1 LIHAPI
7 FRGRHARELGSVTH
21 SDSGFEAL
29 LTIFPQNLF
38 ARAPSPWDNP
48 EPVREELFSA
58 ERIEDHARS
67 LATAQHVTPKP
78 GKGRPL
84 AGRLAENGAV
94 LLAAYKSLLQG
105 TDEGRAVTPAAE
117 WLIDNYHL
125 IEKQIRQIRSDL
137 PSGYYRQLP
146 KLAVGPFTGYPR
158 VFGLAW
164 AFVAH
169 TDSRFD
175 SDMLVG
181 YVRAYQQ
188 VQPLT
193 IGELWA
199 VSITLR
205 VVMIENLRRL
215 AEQIVKGRAAR
226 HCADDLADRLLGV
239 SGQKAEPLA
248 VALADHEDDARAEAF
263 AVQLI
268 HRLRDQDPTITPA
281 LTWLDQRLAAQQTT
295 AEIVVR
301 EVHRRQG
308 ATIVTV
314 RNIITSL
321 RSISDVDWKDLFEEV
336 SLVDEALAV
345 GSAFRDM
352 DFPTRN
358 LYRTAIEE
366 LARGSKA
373 AELDIARHAVATASR
388 FHNLAAEDADARKCD
403 PGYHLIGG
411 GRPDFENEI
420 GYHPREHKW
429 RARLHRATG
438 VGFYAG
444 AIAFA
449 ALILLSSV
457 LLALARLGLGSGPL
471 CVLAALGAIPA
482 IDAAVALVNRAIG
495 FGFHANLLPA
505 MDLANGVPSHLRTLV
520 AVPTL
525 LTTPAAI
532 EEQIERLE
540 IHHLASPEGDL
551 HFALLSDW
559 LDADSKNVDGDDALL
574 SVAAKGVARLNA
586 LYGPAPGG
594 PRFLLLHRHRVW
606 NASQSRWIGWERKRG
621 KLHELNRFLRGAD
634 DTGFIYIDGE
644 PPLVP
649 SDTRYVVTLD
659 ADTKLPRE
667 TVRRLIGKMAHPLN
681 RPRFDVA
688 TGRIVEGYG
697 VLQPRVTP
705 SLPVGL
711 EGSLFQRIFSSL
723 SGIDP
728 YASAVS
734 DVYQDMF
741 GEGSYAGKGIYDID
755 AFEAALA
762 GRAPDSMLLSH
773 DLFEGVFARAGLA
786 SDVEVVEEFP
796 ARYDV
801 GALRHHRWARGDW
814 QLLPWIFGSG
824 PISPG
829 DTQKSSALPA
839 IGRWKMLDNLRR
851 TLSAPFAILAL
862 LAGWLLPFPAALV
875 WTWFVLATIA
885 LPPMIPVIMAIPPR
899 SPGITLSSHFRALGG
914 DLELALIL
922 SALNII
928 FLADQAWLMSDAI
941 LRTLYRLTVSHKNLL
956 EWVPAAQAANSR
968 RLDLPGSYR
977 RMPGALV
984 IGALALVV
992 GWVSGGGN
1000 LLMAWAL
1007 AALWLASPAVA
1018 LAASLPPRIA
1028 ARKPVSGDDAQA
1040 LRLTARRTWR
1050 FFETF
1055 VTSAEHM
1062 LPPDNFQE
1070 DPTPRVAHRTS
1081 PTNLGLYL
1089 LSLASARDF
1098 GWLGAKETIERLEA
1112 TLATMTGMERFRGH
1126 FYNWYDTGDLRPLD
1140 PKYVS
1145 SVDSG
1150 NLAGHLIAL
1159 ANACREWRS
1168 APTAQKACLEGIA
1181 DTLDLTREDAAH
1193 LRDGRKTQT
1202 VTWRQLD
1209 DALAALAQA
1218 AREPLCAR
1226 DDSVARLANLG
1237 FQAETMLDMA
1247 RALAS
1252 ERGDEAGADMLFWAQ
1267 ASVNAIAAHRADFA
1281 REAEETAALGKRLE
1295 KLEEISRAMAL
1306 AMEFGFLIDAKRN
1319 LLSIGYL
1326 APEGTLDPNCYDL
1339 LASEARLASFFA
1351 IAKGDVPAR
1360 HWFHLGRTATP
1371 VAHGSALISWSGSMF
1386 EYLMPSLVM
1395 RAPAGS
1401 LLEATSRLVVM
1412 RQIAFTAKRNLPW
1425 GVSESAYNARDL
1437 ELTYQYANFGIPGL
1451 GLKRGLADNLVVAPY
1466 ATGLATMV
1474 DPQAARNNLM
1484 RLKEVGAL
1492 GRYGYYE
1499 ALDYTPARVP
1509 EGESRAVVRAFMAHH
1524 QGMTI
1529 VAIANTVL
1537 DAKMRSRFHGEP
1549 MVQATELLLQE
1560 RMPRDVAVA
1569 HNWAAEV
1576 KSSAKKARDVE
1587 PLGGRRYASAHQAT
1601 PATHLLSN
1609 GSYSTLLT
1617 TAGSGYSRWG
1627 RLAVTRWRE
1636 DLASDDS
1643 GSYIFLRDVDSGEV
1657 WSAGFQP
1664 SGREPDAYH
1673 VAFTE
1678 DRAEFTRQDGA
1689 LTTTLDVVV
1698 SSEDD
1703 SEVRRVSVINN
1714 GLRVR
1719 EIEITSY
1726 AELVL
1731 APQAADVAH
1740 PAFSKLFVETEFLSD
1755 VGALLATRRRRDPD
1769 EPEIWAGQLCVVDGE
1784 AIGEAEIETDRA
1796 RFIGRGQS
1804 VRTPIAMIDGRKL
1817 SNTVGAVLD
1826 PIFALRRRVRI
1837 APGAVARVS
1846 YWTMAAST
1854 REALLD
1860 IADKHRDATAFSRAT
1875 TLAWTQAQVQ
1885 LHHLG
1890 VTAGEASLFQRL
1902 ASHVV
1907 YVNPSLRPPSET
1919 IVRGAGP
1926 QSGLWSLGV
1935 SGDLPIVLLR
1945 IADADDL
1952 DIARELLQAH
1962 EYWRMKQLAVD
1973 LVILNERQSSYVQ
1986 DLQIALE
1993 TLIRTRQM
2001 RPRLRGEDSPGGVF
2015 VLRGD
2020 LIPVETSALLA
2031 SIARVVLVAQ
2041 RGGLFAQLERIAETP
2056 IPPKPPKSPSLL
2068 LKATAAPNPAPL
2080 PTPAEKLEFFNGL
2093 GGFARDG
2100 QDYVTILGPGQ
2111 ATPAP
2116 WINVV
2121 ANETFGFQAAT
2132 EGSGYTWSVNS
2143 RENQL
2148 TPWSNDPVADR
2159 SGEAFYLRDDESGAL
2174 WSPTAFPI
2182 RLEEATYVARFG
2194 RGYCRFEHTSHGIE
2208 SELLQFVPADGSIKI
2223 SRLKLRNLTGRI
2235 RHLSVTALVEWALGP
2250 SRSAGLP
2257 FVATALDS
2265 RSGAIFARNR
2275 WSAGFGAR
2283 VAFADF
2289 SGRQIDWT
2297 CDRREFIGR
2306 NGTLCAPAAVVSGAA
2321 LSNSLG
2327 AGLDSCAALRSSVV
2341 LAPGASVELAF
2352 LLGDAPSSHEA
2363 RELIE
2368 TYRGADLESV
2378 FARVGDFWSEMLG
2391 AVTVKTPDRA
2401 MDIMLNGWLLYQTI
2415 VCRLWARAAFYQA
2428 SGAYGFR
2435 DQLQDGMALSAI
2447 HPEMTRKHIL
2457 CAAARQFV
2465 EGDVQ
2470 HWWLPHSGQGVR
2482 TRISDDR
2489 AWLAF
2494 AVAQYV
2500 EVAGDAAVLDEIL
2513 PFLEGRKLEPQ
2524 EHDSFFTPGV
2534 GEETASL
2541 FEHCARALDSS
2552 LAQGGH
2558 GLPLIGAGDWNDGM
2572 NRVGARGAGESV
2584 WLGWL
2589 LFATL
2594 NKFAPLAEKRGELL
2608 RAQTWRQ
2615 HALALKAS
2623 LEREGWDGE
2632 WYRRGFFDDGTPL
2645 GSSQSEECR
2654 IDCIAQ
2660 SWAALSDAAAPERAA
2675 MAMAAVGRELIRVQD
2690 GLAPLFAPPFDKTAL
2705 DPGYVKGYPP
2715 GIRENGGQYTHAALW
2730 SVMAFARLGQGDN
2743 AASLF
2748 AMLNPINHARTRADV
2763 HRYKVEPYVVAADV
2777 YAMSPHVGRGGW
2789 TWYTGSAAW
2798 MQRAGVESILGVRRE
2813 AACLYVDPCIPKE
2826 WSGFEVSLQ
2835 HGSSRYEI
2843 RVENPEG
2850 MERGVDFASF
2860 DGEIIDK
2867 RPPRLPLVDDGST
2880 HRLVIRLG

>member
-1 LIHAPI
+1 M
-7 FRGRHARELGSVTH
+7 
-21 SDSGFEAL
+21 
-29 LTIFPQNLF
+29 TIFLHSLF

-58 ERIEDHARS
+58 ERIEEHARS
-67 LATAQHVTPKP
+67 LAAAQKVTPKP
-78 GKGRPL
+78 AKGHPL
-84 AGRLAENGAV
+84 AGRLAENGAI
-94 LLAAYKSLLQG
+94 LLAAYKNLLRG
-105 TDEGRAVTPAAE
+105 SDEGRAITPAAE

-125 IEKQIRQIRSDL
+125 IEKQIREIRSDL
-137 PSGYYRQLP
+137 PPGYYRQLP
-146 KLAVGPFTGYPR
+146 KLADGPFAGYPR

-181 YVRAYQQ
+181 YVRAYQE

-205 VVMIENLRRL
+205 IVMIENLRRL

-226 HCADDLADRLLGV
+226 HLADDLADRLLGA
-239 SGQKAEPLA
+239 GGRTAEPLNI
-248 VALADHEDDARAEAF
+248 ALAEHEREPLSEAF

-268 HRLRDQDPTITPA
+268 HRLRDQDPRITPA
-281 LTWLDQRLAAQQTT
+281 LNWLDQSLSAQHTS
-295 AEIVVR
+295 ADFVVR
-301 EVHRRQG
+301 AVHQRQG
-308 ATIVTV
+308 ATSVTV

-321 RSISDVDWKDLFEEV
+321 RLISDVDWKDLFEDV
-336 SLVDEALAV
+336 SLVDDTLAAY
-345 GSAFRDM
+345 GPYKDM

-366 LARGSKA
+366 LARGSNG
-373 AELDIARHAVATASR
+373 AERDIADAALAVAKLCDDETSGQM
-388 FHNLAAEDADARKCD
+388 DARKSD

-411 GRPDFENEI
+411 GRPEFEKTI
-420 GYHPREHKW
+420 FYHPRERKW
-429 RARLHRATG
+429 RARLHRASG
-438 VGFYAG
+438 IGFYAG
-444 AIAFA
+444 AIAVVT
-449 ALILLSSV
+449 LILLAAA
-457 LLALARLGLGSGPL
+457 LFALAATGLGVGPL
-471 CVLAALGAIPA
+471 CILAALGVIPA
-482 IDAAVALVNRAIG
+482 IDSSVALVNRAVG

-505 MDLANGVPSHLRTLV
+505 LELANGVPSHLRTLV

-525 LTTPAAI
+525 LTTPDAI

-540 IHHLASPEGDL
+540 IHYLASPEGDL

-559 LDADSKNVDGDDALL
+559 LDAATKNVAGDEALL
-574 SVAAKGVARLNA
+574 AVAAKGVARLNS

-606 NASQSRWIGWERKRG
+606 SPSESRWIGWERKRG
-621 KLHELNRFLRGAD
+621 KLHELNRFLRGAT
-634 DTGFIYIDGE
+634 DTGFILVDDA
-644 PPLVP
+644 PPLAP
-649 SDTRYVVTLD
+649 PDIRYVVTLD
-659 ADTKLPRE
+659 ADTRLPRD

-681 RPRFDVA
+681 QPRFDKA

-755 AFEAALA
+755 AFEAALN
-762 GRAPDSMLLSH
+762 GRAPDSTLLSH

-801 GALRHHRWARGDW
+801 GARRHHRWARGDW
-814 QLLPWIFGSG
+814 QLLPWILGRN
-824 PISPG
+824 PNPG
-829 DTQKSSALPA
+829 QAGKTVSAVPA
-839 IGRWKMLDNLRR
+839 VGRWKMIDNLRR
-851 TLSAPFAILAL
+851 SLSAPFAILAL
-862 LAGWLLPFPAALV
+862 LAGWLLPLHAALI
-875 WTWFVLATIA
+875 WTGFVVATIA
-885 LPPMIPVIMAIPPR
+885 LPPMIPVIAAIPPR
-899 SPGITLSSHFRALGG
+899 RPGVTLTSHFRALGG
-914 DLELALIL
+914 DLKLALTL
-922 SALNII
+922 SALTII
-928 FLADQAWLMSDAI
+928 FLADQAWLMGDAI
-941 LRTLYRLTVSHKNLL
+941 IRTLYRLYVSHKNLL
-956 EWVPAAQAANSR
+956 EWVPAARAVLTR
-968 RLDLPGSYR
+968 RLDFFGFYH
-977 RMPGALV
+977 RMYGALV
-984 IGALALVV
+984 IGALALII
-992 GWVSGGGN
+992 GWIGGNGN
-1000 LLMAWAL
+1000 LLLAGVF

-1018 LAASLPPRIA
+1018 RAVSLPPRLS
-1028 ARKPVSGDDAQA
+1028 AREPLSDDDARA

-1055 VTSAEHM
+1055 VTAADHM

-1070 DPTPRVAHRTS
+1070 DPTPRLAHRTS

-1098 GWLGAKETIERLEA
+1098 GWIGARETIERLEA
-1112 TLATMTGMERFRGH
+1112 TLATMNSMERFRGH
-1126 FYNWYDTGDLRPLD
+1126 FYNWYDTQDLRPLD

-1159 ANACREWRS
+1159 ASACREWRNS
-1168 APTAQKACLEGIA
+1168 QPDASSRLAGIA
-1181 DTLDLTREDAAH
+1181 DAIDLTREETAR

-1209 DALAALAQA
+1209 DSLAALAIA
-1218 AREPLCAR
+1218 AREKFSAP
-1226 DDSVARLANLG
+1226 DDFALRLEKLNI
-1237 FQAETMLDMA
+1237 QAATMADIA

-1267 ASVNAIAAHRADFA
+1267 ASVNTIAAHRADCA
-1281 REAEETAALGKRLE
+1281 RSAEGVADLRNRLE
-1295 KLEEISRAMAL
+1295 KLEETTRAMAL
-1306 AMEFGFLIDAKRN
+1306 AMDFSFLIDRNRN

-1326 APEGTLDPNCYDL
+1326 APEGALDANCYDL

-1351 IAKGDVPAR
+1351 IAKGDIPAR

-1371 VAHGSALISWSGSMF
+1371 VAHGAALISWSGSMF

-1401 LLEATSRLVVM
+1401 LLEATSRLIVR
-1412 RQIAFTAKRNLPW
+1412 RQIDFAAKQRSPRGDSRSFPW

-1437 ELTYQYANFGIPGL
+1437 ELTYQYSNFGIPGL
-1451 GLKRGLADNLVVAPY
+1451 GLKRGLADNFVVAPY
-1466 ATGLATMV
+1466 ATALATMV
-1474 DPQAARNNLM
+1474 DPHAARANLE
-1484 RLKEVGAL
+1484 RLAGVGAR

-1499 ALDYTPARVP
+1499 ALDYTPTRVP
-1509 EGESRAVVRAFMAHH
+1509 EGEQRAIVRAFMAHH

-1529 VAIANTVL
+1529 VAIANAVL
-1537 DAKMRSRFHGEP
+1537 DAKMRARFHADP

-1560 RMPRDVAVA
+1560 RMPRDVAIA
-1569 HNWAAEV
+1569 RPWAADL
-1576 KSSAKKARDVE
+1576 KSSAKKGRDVE
-1587 PLGGRRYASAHQAT
+1587 PLGGRRYISPHQAT

-1609 GSYSTLLT
+1609 GLYSTMLT

-1627 RLAVTRWRE
+1627 KLAITRWRE
-1636 DLASDDS
+1636 DAACDDS
-1643 GSYIFLRDVDSGEV
+1643 GSYIFLRDVHSNAV

-1664 SGREPDAYH
+1664 SGHEPDDYQ
-1673 VAFTE
+1673 VAFNE
-1678 DRAEFTRQDGA
+1678 DRAEFTRRDA
-1689 LTTTLDVVV
+1689 TLTTTLDVVV

-1703 SEVRRVSVINN
+1703 AEVRRVCVTNN
-1714 GLRVR
+1714 GLLVR

-1731 APQAADVAH
+1731 APQAADIAH
-1740 PAFSKLFVETEFLSD
+1740 PAFSKLFVETEFLAD
-1755 VGALLATRRRRDPD
+1755 VGALLATRRKRDPG
-1769 EPEIWAGQLCVVDGE
+1769 EPEIWVGQLAVVDGE
-1784 AIGEAEIETDRA
+1784 AAGKTEIETDRA
-1796 RFIGRGQS
+1796 RFLGRGQG

-1826 PIFALRRRVRI
+1826 PIFAMRRRVRI
-1837 APGAVARVS
+1837 APGAVARIS
-1846 YWTMAAST
+1846 FWTMAAST
-1854 REALLD
+1854 RETLLD
-1860 IADKHRDATAFSRAT
+1860 IVDKHRDATAYARAT

-1902 ASHVV
+1902 ASHVI
-1907 YVNPSLRPPSET
+1907 YANPTLRPPSDT
-1919 IVRGAGP
+1919 ILRGAGA
-1926 QSGLWSLGV
+1926 QSGLWTLGI

-1945 IADADDL
+1945 ISDSDDL

-1962 EYWRMKQLAVD
+1962 EYWRMKHLAVD

-1986 DLQIALE
+1986 DLQNALE

-2001 RPRLRGEDSPGGVF
+2001 RPRIRGEDSSGGVF
-2015 VLRGD
+2015 VLRRD
-2020 LIPVETSALLA
+2020 LIPAETSALLA
-2031 SIARVVLVAQ
+2031 SVARVVILAQ
-2041 RGGLFAQLERIAETP
+2041 RGGLFAQLERIVEAQTP
-2056 IPPKPPKSPSLL
+2056 
-2068 LKATAAPNPAPL
+2068 LKASASAPAKRLASPL
-2080 PTPAEKLEFFNGL
+2080 PPEAEAPTEKLEFFNGL
-2093 GGFARDG
+2093 GGFDKDG
-2100 QDYVTILGPGQ
+2100 QEYVTVLGPGQ

-2116 WINVV
+2116 WINVI
-2121 ANETFGFQAAT
+2121 ANQSFGFQAAA
-2132 EGSGYTWSVNS
+2132 EGGGYSWSINS

-2148 TPWSNDPVADR
+2148 TPWSNDPVTDR
-2159 SGEAFYLRDDESGAL
+2159 PGEAFFLRDDDTGEI
-2174 WSPTAFPI
+2174 WSPTALPI
-2182 RLEEATYVARFG
+2182 RIEAATYIARHG
-2194 RGYCRFEHTSHGIE
+2194 RGYSRFEHTSHGVE
-2208 SELLQFVPADGSIKI
+2208 SDLLQFVPIDAAIKV
-2223 SRLKLRNLTGRI
+2223 SRLKLRNLSGRA
-2235 RHLSVTALVEWALGP
+2235 RHLSVTAYVEWALGP

-2257 FVATALDS
+2257 FVTTALDS
-2265 RSGAIFARNR
+2265 RSGAIFARNP
-2275 WSAGFGAR
+2275 WSAAFGSR
-2283 VAFADF
+2283 IAFADF
-2289 SGRQIDWT
+2289 SGLQTDWT
-2297 CDRREFIGR
+2297 GDRREFIGR
-2306 NGTLCAPAAVVSGAA
+2306 NGTLGNPAALASGAA
-2321 LSNSLG
+2321 LSNRVG
-2327 AGLDSCAALRSSVV
+2327 AGFDPCAAMRAGLV
-2341 LAPGASVELAF
+2341 LAPGASVEVVF
-2352 LLGDAPSSHEA
+2352 LLGDAPDSQEA
-2363 RELIE
+2363 RRLIAQ
-2368 TYRGADLESV
+2368 YRSADLDAA
-2378 FARVGDFWSEMLG
+2378 FAEVGRYWDDLLG
-2391 AVTVKTPDRA
+2391 SVTVKTPDRA
-2401 MDIMLNGWLLYQTI
+2401 MDIMLNGWLLYQS
-2415 VCRLWARAAFYQA
+2415 VACRLWARSAFYQA

-2435 DQLQDGMALSAI
+2435 DQLQDGMALAASRPA
-2447 HPEMTRKHIL
+2447 MTREHIL
-2457 CAAARQFV
+2457 RAAGRQFA

-2494 AVAQYV
+2494 TVAQYV
-2500 EVAGDAAVLDEIL
+2500 EVSGDVAVLDEQI
-2513 PFLEGRKLEPQ
+2513 PFLEGRRLEPQ
-2524 EHDSFFTPGV
+2524 EHDSFFTPNV
-2534 GEETASL
+2534 SDETAPL

-2589 LFATL
+2589 LYATL
-2594 NKFAPLAEKRGELL
+2594 NLFAPLAEARGE
-2608 RAQTWRQ
+2608 RARAETWRA
-2615 HALALKAS
+2615 HALALQAS
-2623 LEREGWDGE
+2623 LEREAWDGE

-2660 SWAALSDAAAPERAA
+2660 SWAALSGAASPERAA
-2675 MAMAAVGRELIRVQD
+2675 RAMVSVERELIRPDD
-2690 GLAPLFAPPFDKTAL
+2690 GVATLFAPPFDKTAL
-2705 DPGYVKGYPP
+2705 DPGYIKGYPP

-2730 SVMAFARLGQGDN
+2730 SVMAFAELGQGDK
-2743 AASLF
+2743 ASSLF
-2748 AMLNPINHARTRADV
+2748 SLLNPINHALTRADV
-2763 HRYKVEPYVVAADV
+2763 HRYKVEPYVIAADV
-2777 YAMSPHVGRGGW
+2777 YSMPPHVGRGGW

-2798 MQRAGVESILGVRRE
+2798 MQRAGVESILGIRLE
-2813 AACLYVDPCIPKE
+2813 GNWLCVDPCIPKA
-2826 WSGFEVSLQ
+2826 WTGFDIALR
-2835 HGSSRYEI
+2835 HGASRYEI
-2843 RVENPEG
+2843 HVENPESV
-2850 MERGVDFASF
+2850 ENGVIFAAL
-2860 DGEIIDK
+2860 DGNEVNAN
-2867 RPPRLPLVDDGST
+2867 PLRLPLADDGAM
-2880 HRLVIRLG
+2880 HRLVVRLG